1 MRRARGE
8 PLLSSAKVGSQISP
22 QQSLLRCRTTSKYV
36 LDGNAKPL
44 FVFSIGSREQNGVS
58 LLTPVS
64 DSVFIALSDG
74 TFLFSLHGSFKN
86 HQLKDL

>member
-1 MRRARGE
+1 MAKRRYHT
-8 PLLSSAKVGSQISP
+8 VVDIF
-22 QQSLLRCRTTSKYV
+22 LRLNPMS
-36 LDGNAKPL
+36 L

-74 TFLFSLHGSFKN
+74 TFLSSLHGSFKN
-86 HQLKDL
+86 H